1 MKSLYNTDP
10 NLPALHDV
18 LCWAAQECY
27 WSWPLLHHQSY
38 IRQPVPGPR
47 LTLDRTIPCVSPS
60 TGCRGKCMMLII
72 IDPAA
77 HSSKADIYAKLE
89 YAGHS
94 NNAVFM
100 LNLWYLIMMASIC
113 VHSLLEISSSTTRW
127 PQNNQI
133 FKMWPLSVQNKDIL
147 L

>member
-1 MKSLYNTDP
+1 MMCYVGQLKSVTDP
-10 NLPALHDV
+10 DQDYITSLIS
-18 LCWAAQECY
+18 AA
-27 WSWPLLHHQSY
+27 
-38 IRQPVPGPR
+38 VPGPR

-60 TGCRGKCMMLII
+60 TGCRGKCMMLFI
-72 IDPAA
+72 IDSA
-77 HSSKADIYAKLE
+77 HSSKAGTYAKLE

-113 VHSLLEISSSTTRW
+113 VHLLLEISSSTTRQ

-133 FKMWPLSVQNKDIL
+133 FKMWPLSVQNKDVL
-147 L
+147 LQDCRHIYVTQRLLL